1 MMYRP
6 EPRLFLLATLA
17 TAVPASA
24 QRVTDNAAATAEDA
38 FGSSIGNERVGLY
51 SSSNVRGFSPVTANN
66 IRLEGLYID
75 RPAGFTDRLVQGN
88 VVRVGL
94 TAQSYLFPA
103 PTGIVDYRIR
113 PAGNDPVLS
122 VMLGLNSWGGGR
134 IELDGQ
140 IPIVKDRLSMVA
152 GAAGF
157 VEELAPGNQNFF
169 GSYAL
174 AARWTPAPDVEV
186 IPFWSRI
193 DLFDREATPL
203 YTPRAGTLP
212 PRIPRRQFPGPDWAD
227 QRNVVQHYGA
237 LAKARIGPQW
247 EVATGLFR
255 STSDSF
261 TNFAQNFTEIE
272 PDGTAIR
279 RVSSDPRQ
287 SLAGTSGE
295 FRVTR
300 HMRDGP
306 RRHSVH
312 ASLRGRQRTSLYGGG
327 AVIAFP
333 RAPMEEVLQGPAP
346 DFTFGPRT
354 DERVTQWIAGLAYDG
369 RWPGVGS
376 LGVGLQR
383 TWYRKQVD
391 RPATPLARTDD
402 EVWLPTFSLSAELS
416 PRLALYGSYTRG
428 LEESGLAPD
437 SAANRTEALP
447 AILTTQVDAGLR
459 WKIAEEVSLVAGLF
473 DLRKPYFAAD
483 EANLFRELGSVQHR
497 GVELSLAGSVASG
510 LTLVAGAVLM
520 DPRVTGEG
528 VELGRVGPRPLGQPA
543 QTLTFSSQYEL
554 PGVPGLALTLNATH
568 RSSRPADTRNL
579 VDLPARTI
587 WDAGFRWQST
597 IGEVPTLLRVQM
609 VNLTNAYDWQLVG
622 SGSYQVNGPR
632 QLTMFLT
639 MDL

>member
-1 MMYRP
+1 MHRP
-6 EPRLFLLATLA
+6 EPRLLLLAALA
-17 TAVPASA
+17 AAIPASA

-51 SSSNVRGFSPVTANN
+51 SSTNVRGFSPVTANN
-66 IRLEGLYID
+66 IRIEGLYID

-134 IELDGQ
+134 LELDGQ
-140 IPIVKDRLSMVA
+140 IPVVKDRLSLVV

-157 VEELAPGNQNFF
+157 VEELAPGNRATF

-174 AARWTPAPDVEV
+174 AARWTPTPDIEV
-186 IPFWSRI
+186 IPFWSRV

-203 YTPRAGTLP
+203 YTPRPGSLP
-212 PRIPRRQFPGPDWAD
+212 PRIARRQFPGPDWAD

-295 FRVTR
+295 FRVS
-300 HMRDGP
+300 HHLRDGP
-306 RRHSVH
+306 LRHSVH
-312 ASLRGRQRTSLYGGG
+312 ASIRGRQRTSLYGGG
-327 AVIAFP
+327 AVVAFP
-333 RAPMEEVLQGPAP
+333 RAPMEEVLHGPAP
-346 DFTFGPRT
+346 DFSFGPRT

-391 RPATPLARTDD
+391 RPGAALARTDD

-416 PRLALYGSYTRG
+416 PRLALYGSYTHG

-459 WKIAEEVSLVAGLF
+459 WKMTEEVSLVAGLF

-497 GVELSLAGSVASG
+497 GVELSLAGSVAKG

-528 VELGRVGPRPLGQPA
+528 VELERVGPRPLGQA
-543 QTLTFSSQYEL
+543 ARTLTFSSQYEI
-554 PGVPGLALTLNATH
+554 PGLQGLALTLNATH

-579 VDLPARTI
+579 VELPARTI
-587 WDAGFRWQST
+587 WDAGFRWQSR

-609 VNLTNAYDWQLVG
+609 VNVTNAYDWQLVG
-622 SGSYQVNGPR
+622 SGSYQVNSPR

>member
-1 MMYRP
+1 MD
-6 EPRLFLLATLA
+6 RLSFRLLLLAA
-17 TAVPASA
+17 WTANIPAKA
-24 QRVTDNAAATAEDA
+24 QRVTDNAAAMAEDA

-51 SSSNVRGFSPVTANN
+51 SSTNVRGFSPVTANN

-113 PAGNDPVLS
+113 PAGNEPVLS
-122 VMLGLNSWGGGR
+122 VMLGMNDWGGGR
-134 IELDGQ
+134 LELDGQ
-140 IPIVKDRLSMVA
+140 IPLVKDRLSLVV

-157 VEELAPGNQNFF
+157 VEELAAGNQAFF

-174 AARWTPAPDVEV
+174 AARWTPAPDVVV
-186 IPFWSRI
+186 IPFWSRV
-193 DLFDREATPL
+193 DLYNREATPF
-203 YTPRAGTLP
+203 YTPRPGTLP
-212 PRIPRRQFPGPDWAD
+212 PRIARRRFPGPGWAD
-227 QRNVVQHYGA
+227 QRNMVQHYGA
-237 LAKARIGPQW
+237 LAKASLGTDW
-247 EVATGLFR
+247 EIAAGLFR
-255 STSDSF
+255 STSDNL

-272 PDGTAIR
+272 ADGTAIR
-279 RVSSDPRQ
+279 RISSDPRQ

-300 HMRDGP
+300 HVPEGP

-312 ASLRGRQRTSLYGGG
+312 AALRGRQRISLYGGG
-327 AVIAFP
+327 ASILLP
-333 RAPMEEVLQGPAP
+333 RAPIEEVLEGPAP
-346 DFTFGPRT
+346 DFAFGPRT
-354 DERVTQWIAGLAYDG
+354 DEQVTQWIGGLAYEG
-369 RWPGVGS
+369 RWSGVGS

-391 RPATPLARTDD
+391 RPATPLARTDE

-459 WKIAEEVSLVAGLF
+459 WKIAPDISLVVGLF

-483 EANLFRELGSVQHR
+483 EDNLFRELGGVRHR
-497 GVELSLAGSVASG
+497 GVELSLAGPVAQG
-510 LTLVAGAVLM
+510 LTVVAGAVLM
-520 DPRVTGEG
+520 DPSVTGEG
-528 VELGRVGPRPLGQPA
+528 VTLGRVGPRPLGQPA
-543 QTLTFSSQYEL
+543 RTLTFATQYAI
-554 PGVPGLALTLNATH
+554 PAVPGFALTLNATH

-579 VDLPARTI
+579 AELPARTVL
-587 WDAGFRWQST
+587 DVGFRWESR
-597 IGEVPTLLRVQM
+597 IGEVPTLFRVQM
-609 VNLTNAYDWQLVG
+609 VNVTNTFDWQLVG
-622 SGSYQVNGPR
+622 SGSYQVNSPR

>member
-1 MMYRP
+1 MD
-6 EPRLFLLATLA
+6 RLSFRLLLLAA
-17 TAVPASA
+17 WTANIPAKA
-24 QRVTDNAAATAEDA
+24 QRVTDNAAAMAEDA

-51 SSSNVRGFSPVTANN
+51 SSTNVRGFSPVTANN

-134 IELDGQ
+134 LELDGQ
-140 IPIVKDRLSMVA
+140 IPVVKDRLSLVV

-157 VEELAPGNQNFF
+157 VEELAPGNRAYF

-174 AARWTPAPDVEV
+174 AARWTPIPDIEV
-186 IPFWSRI
+186 IPFWSRV

-203 YTPRAGTLP
+203 YTPQPGSLP
-212 PRIPRRQFPGPDWAD
+212 PWIARRQFPGPDWAD

-300 HMRDGP
+300 HMREGP

-327 AVIAFP
+327 AVVAFP
-333 RAPMEEVLQGPAP
+333 RAPMEEVLHGPAP
-346 DFTFGPRT
+346 DFSFGPRT

-369 RWPGVGS
+369 RWPGVGF

-391 RPATPLARTDD
+391 RPGAALARTDD

-459 WKIAEEVSLVAGLF
+459 WKITPDMSLVVGLF

-483 EANLFRELGSVQHR
+483 GDNLFRQLGGVRHR
-497 GVELSLAGSVASG
+497 GVELSLAGPVAQG
-510 LTLVAGAVLM
+510 LTVVAGAVLM
-520 DPRVTGEG
+520 DPSVTGEG
-528 VELGRVGPRPLGQPA
+528 VTLGRVGPRPLGQPA
-543 QTLTFSSQYEL
+543 RTLTLATQYAIPAI
-554 PGVPGLALTLNATH
+554 PGFALTLNATH
-568 RSSRPADTRNL
+568 RSRRPADTRNL
-579 VDLPARTI
+579 AELPARTVL
-587 WDAGFRWQST
+587 DAGFRWESR
-597 IGEVPTLLRVQM
+597 IGEVPTLFRVQM
-609 VNLTNAYDWQLVG
+609 VNVTNTFDWQLVG
-622 SGSYQVNGPR
+622 SGSYQVNSPR